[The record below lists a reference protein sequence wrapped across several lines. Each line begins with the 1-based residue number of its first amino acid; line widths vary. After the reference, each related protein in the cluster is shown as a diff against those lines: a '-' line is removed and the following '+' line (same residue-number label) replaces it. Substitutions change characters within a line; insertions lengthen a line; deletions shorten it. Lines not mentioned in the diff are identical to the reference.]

1 MVARNISPRPRLEAE
16 EKDVVVVGQKY
27 VKCDGG
33 GGALGH
39 PVTWLDMGEDDFV
52 ICKYCDRVF
61 KLDPAAVPGGHH

>member
-1 MVARNISPRPRLEAE
+1 MVAKYISPKPSLEAD
-16 EKDVVVVGQKY
+16 EKDVVLVSRKR

-61 KLDPAAVPGGHH
+61 KLDAAAVPGGH

>member
-1 MVARNISPRPRLEAE
+1 MVSRNISPKPRLEDN
-16 EKDVVVVGQKY
+16 EKDVITVQSTR

-39 PVTWLDMGEDDFV
+39 PVTWLDMGDEDYV

-61 KLDPAAVPGGHH
+61 KLDPNATPDGHH